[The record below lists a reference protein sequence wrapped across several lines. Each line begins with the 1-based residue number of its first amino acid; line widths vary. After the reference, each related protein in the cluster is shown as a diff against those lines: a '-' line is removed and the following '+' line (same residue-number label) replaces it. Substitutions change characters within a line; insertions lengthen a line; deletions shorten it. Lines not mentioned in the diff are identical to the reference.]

1 MKDEKIIFH
10 YTSLDK
16 FKCILKYETLRFKES
31 TTSNDVMD
39 TTLLFEVLKEY
50 KGNKNSDESV
60 EAARKF
66 ILDYYQK
73 FAAQNQHI
81 SLVSCFAEEGDS
93 RMLWDAY
100 TMNRP
105 SNIPC
110 KYKENRFCFDS
121 DKTYNGVC
129 IGFNKKKLEEHIKTY
144 EGKVCERAYL
154 YPIQYGVEKAKRQLN
169 NWFSE
174 ACVQVKELSK
184 EHDQSQDLIAPIVI
198 PRIFTDEPWME
209 VKLRKSL
216 VLPTID
222 LISKVDA
229 FSPFFKH
236 EFWSDENEIRASLCF
251 HKGKIPK
258 LVEKAPDGMYFD
270 MPITLN
276 CIEFVILGPE
286 FTSTELNEI
295 TTHTD
300 YKLDF
305 EAIDKKPSIGT
316 GIIRSK

>member
-1 MKDEKIIFH
+1 MKDEKILFH

-16 FKCILKYETLRFKES
+16 FKCILKYGTLRFKES

-39 TTLLFEVLKEY
+39 TTLLFNVLKEY
-50 KGNKNSDESV
+50 KGNEHSNESI

-66 ILDYYQK
+66 ILDYYQN

-110 KYKENRFCFDS
+110 KYEKNRFCYDS

-154 YPIQYGVEKAKRQLN
+154 YPIQYGGEAAKRHLN
-169 NWFSE
+169 DWFLE
-174 ACVQVKELSK
+174 VCAQVEELSK
-184 EHDQSQDLIAPIVI
+184 DSDQNQDLIAPIVI
-198 PRIFTDEPWME
+198 PRIFTSEPRME
-209 VKLRKSL
+209 IKLKKSL

-251 HKGKIPK
+251 HKEKIPK
-258 LVEKAPDGMYFD
+258 MVEKASDGMYFD
-270 MPITLN
+270 MPIKAD
-276 CIEFVILGPE
+276 CIEYVILGPE

-295 TTHTD
+295 ISHTD

-305 EAIDKKPSIGT
+305 DTIDKRASIGT